1 MPSVKLDLGRY
12 VTVRRRADGTARV
25 LFEVP
30 PRLRPSGWSATI
42 PLPLKD
48 RTGDLKSADE
58 LKRIKDDAEELYHKL
73 QRDRRGIIAEPKR
86 SIKKLVETWQGSS
99 EWNDLRPKSKKHY
112 EVYIRPIMAW
122 SESLGHPDPTTLTL
136 AKIKEFLKAFDAQPV
151 TKKNVAKT
159 LRLIMRE
166 AVGLNWRADNP
177 VREIKI
183 KVPTTKALIWE
194 REDVDAYVTEARRQG
209 RHSLALII
217 LMEWE
222 IGQRLTDVREF
233 RPGVE
238 YRGGVFAFA
247 QSKTGSEVII
257 EVSPALRDMLT
268 EAAEGKLFLFE
279 NDITGLAFTEH
290 ALCHAFN
297 KVRKKVVAAGGRKL
311 LLRWLR
317 HSCIVQLARAGCTI
331 PEIAAVTGHAPSSA
345 ASILATYLPRDGE
358 VARKAQEKR
367 GLVKQKEATSQTAV
381 KLSRAS
387 RVKK

>member
-12 VTVRRRADGTARV
+12 VTVRRRADGTSRV

-48 RTGDLKSADE
+48 RTGDLKNGGE
-58 LKRIKDDAEELYHKL
+58 LARIKSDAEDLYQKL
-73 QRDRRGIIAEPKR
+73 QRDRRGIVAPARR

-112 EVYIRPIMAW
+112 EVYIRQVTAW
-122 SESLGHPDPTTLTL
+122 SESLGHPDPTLLTV
-136 AKIKEFLKAFDAQPV
+136 ATIKEFLKAFDPQPV

-166 AVGLNWRADNP
+166 AVGLNWRTDNP
-177 VREIKI
+177 VREIKV

-194 REDVDAYVTEARRQG
+194 RGDVDGYVAEARRQG

-233 RPGVE
+233 RPGVQ
-238 YRGGVFAFA
+238 YKGGVFAFE
-247 QSKTGSEVII
+247 QSKTGADVVI

-268 EAAEGKLFLFE
+268 AAAEGKLFLFH
-279 NDITGLAFTEH
+279 NDATGLAFTEH
-290 ALCHAFN
+290 ALCHAFG
-297 KVRKKVVAAGGRKL
+297 KVRKRVVAAGGRRL

-317 HSCIVQLARAGCTI
+317 HSCVVQLARAGCTI

-345 ASILATYLPRDGE
+345 TNILATYLPRDGE

-367 GLVKQKEATSQTAV
+367 GLVKQKVVDSQTAV
-381 KLSRAS
+381 KLSRA
-387 RVKK
+387 RRPKT